1 MNALSIFLKTLFFSL
16 LIFCSYNIYADG
28 HGEKKAPELEYFG
41 TLSYADITRIND
53 FKRNFIA
60 DIHTGTLT
68 LANGDKGKIASPCAD
83 YGNVQ
88 KERSLDL
95 DVKCSITMEDGS
107 ELYLFY
113 GGKQIMDEKSDQL
126 IKDGK
131 TLTPKNG
138 IDYWISAPLIRTSS
152 EKYDYL
158 SPGGG
163 GNLSKVEGSSS
174 RSVSAVLI
182 GLFHEVASAH
192 I

>member
-1 MNALSIFLKTLFFSL
+1 MNSLSIFLKTLFFSFI
-16 LIFCSYNIYADG
+16 IFCFNNIYADG

-53 FKRNFIA
+53 YKRNFIA

-95 DVKCSITMEDGS
+95 EVKCSIIMEDGS

-113 GGKQIMDEKSDQL
+113 GGKQIMDEKSDRL
-126 IKDGK
+126 IKEGK
-131 TLTPKNG
+131 TLTAKNG

-152 EKYDYL
+152 EKYDYM
-158 SPGGG
+158 
-163 GNLSKVEGSSS
+163 NYIQ
-174 RSVSAVLI
+174 LI
-182 GLFHEVASAH
+182 GKGKKAIMSPPISVTYELFKVVYSK
-192 I
+192 